1 MFIVLLIPCLVA
13 LEAGFH
19 TELKD
24 FSFCSSRYILLLSS
38 QYRCFPHI
46 FSQIK
51 VIKLLFSFSKCLFTC
66 NDSLSQSAFLY
77 L

>member
-19 TELKD
+19 TELKA
-24 FSFCSSRYILLLSS
+24 FSFCSSSYILLLSS

-51 VIKLLFSFSKCLFTC
+51 VIKLLLSLNAYFTF
-66 NDSLSQSAFLY
+66 NDSLSQSAFLD